1 MRERL
6 GIIEDLC
13 AFASAL
19 FCDVNVEQVL
29 EGHLYFDSVSCR
41 DAADLLFKRQKRYQS
56 CSKLECENIADSV
69 SRYLCDRDAQRMRT
83 STHGVLH
90 VFELLSDLVDLLLVQ
105 ENGEMLCRYEH
116 ILYWRELVQSMGEE
130 LPVSAMYAIK
140 DMEYGRPS
148 REQFEWDF
156 VLGQNN
162 APLNRLMQRGISEHH
177 MHLWASVPYFQVS
190 WLNMMN
196 NPAYSPYIRN
206 FDRIDCEDW
215 GLDQDWNQQE
225 NPPVRQCGSSLAVMC
240 RQAALIRVYL
250 CARLKKLLLRMDPLG
265 SIFTFPEQEDDLTYI
280 LRLLRDPQK
289 LLLEMDHIQAII
301 SSLRNP
307 GGVPCLDYALH
318 LFSSQQFR
326 IREEDQVFSG
336 ERWFLYTM
344 LRDIYGTFSTLN
356 QEEQNLFYAY
366 LLLRTQI
373 RAKMVQA
380 DDKVGFDHFQV
391 IQNRKGYF
399 LGDRYSTELIMR
411 LAVRNPL
418 KKIPHLSEIEAR
430 IVPRDTPE
438 HICKDVS
445 QLESTLFEDSVW
457 DMLEGRGS
465 ADPAGIKGRY
475 YYVFHFTKER
485 DTTQISDFGLYSFA
499 YRHFRFR
506 KKLEKKAWAIKL
518 FRENYPKLAGRVL
531 GIDACSQEIGC
542 RPENFAFIFR
552 MLSNHVCEFEE
563 GRLPPLRKT
572 YHVGEDFLDLAD
584 GLRAIDEAIRF
595 LNLGCGDRLG
605 HALAL
610 SIEPRDW
617 YKKKNQQ
624 ISLPK
629 QDYLDNV
636 AWLYLAIR
644 RYQLPVME
652 SAVLF
657 LKTQFEYYFRQ
668 VYLNCIDAQ
677 DVKMFVKSGEQ
688 CYREKQ
694 FARNYKP
701 HPLSFTI
708 EDYCRAW
715 MLRGDHPELYEC
727 GYFCEHELLPDD
739 WAQFKNNSSYPA
751 DPSIRYIPEC
761 SFLNFCYHY
770 HSEIRKT
777 GAELIT
783 IVVGEEYLK
792 AVEAV
797 QKALQFDIANRGIS
811 IECNPTSNIKISTFR
826 SYKEH
831 PITRLYNKG
840 LVHSKEE
847 LRQCPQISV
856 SINTDDSGVFFTSL
870 ESEYAV
876 MARALETLQKNGQ
889 PLYYKWEIYDWLD
902 KVRKMG
908 NEQSFQRN

>member
-1 MRERL
+1 
-6 GIIEDLC
+6 
-13 AFASAL
+13 
-19 FCDVNVEQVL
+19 
-29 EGHLYFDSVSCR
+29 
-41 DAADLLFKRQKRYQS
+41 
-56 CSKLECENIADSV
+56 
-69 SRYLCDRDAQRMRT
+69 
-83 STHGVLH
+83 
-90 VFELLSDLVDLLLVQ
+90 
-105 ENGEMLCRYEH
+105 
-116 ILYWRELVQSMGEE
+116 
-130 LPVSAMYAIK
+130 
-140 DMEYGRPS
+140 
-148 REQFEWDF
+148 
-156 VLGQNN
+156 
-162 APLNRLMQRGISEHH
+162 
-177 MHLWASVPYFQVS
+177 
-190 WLNMMN
+190 
-196 NPAYSPYIRN
+196 
-206 FDRIDCEDW
+206 
-215 GLDQDWNQQE
+215 
-225 NPPVRQCGSSLAVMC
+225 
-240 RQAALIRVYL
+240 
-250 CARLKKLLLRMDPLG
+250 
-265 SIFTFPEQEDDLTYI
+265 
-280 LRLLRDPQK
+280 
-289 LLLEMDHIQAII
+289 
-301 SSLRNP
+301 
-307 GGVPCLDYALH
+307 
-318 LFSSQQFR
+318 
-326 IREEDQVFSG
+326 
-336 ERWFLYTM
+336 
-344 LRDIYGTFSTLN
+344 
-356 QEEQNLFYAY
+356 
-366 LLLRTQI
+366 
-373 RAKMVQA
+373 
-380 DDKVGFDHFQV
+380 
-391 IQNRKGYF
+391 
-399 LGDRYSTELIMR
+399 
-411 LAVRNPL
+411 
-418 KKIPHLSEIEAR
+418 
-430 IVPRDTPE
+430 
-438 HICKDVS
+438 
-445 QLESTLFEDSVW
+445 
-457 DMLEGRGS
+457 
-465 ADPAGIKGRY
+465 
-475 YYVFHFTKER
+475 
-485 DTTQISDFGLYSFA
+485 
-499 YRHFRFR
+499 
-506 KKLEKKAWAIKL
+506 
-518 FRENYPKLAGRVL
+518 
-531 GIDACSQEIGC
+531 
-542 RPENFAFIFR
+542 

-694 FARNYKP
+694 FARNYNP